1 MIKLS
6 VIYMGVK
13 MKVDKAIK
21 ATFNTNLIILNGFL
35 VALLVGTILLMLPVS
50 SASGNGTDF
59 ITALF
64 TATTSL
70 CVTGLVVVPTY
81 AYWSIFGKVIILIL
95 IQLGGLGIISFT
107 IGFLIIIGKKI
118 SLKERKMIQESYNLD
133 SAQGVLK
140 ILRKIFGITVKIEG
154 IGAILYSIQFIPE
167 YGIVKGICYSV
178 FHSVSAFCNAGID
191 IIGNDSLV
199 KYHGNVLVNFTT
211 VMLIICGGIG
221 FIVWLDI
228 GGIISEIRN
237 KKLSP
242 NKFIERMK
250 LHTKLVLITTAILV
264 GGGFLFILLFE
275 YNNPDTLG
283 NMTFGNKCLAALFE
297 AVTLRTAGFITVPQ
311 AGFRDGTFMIMCG
324 MMIVGGSPFGT
335 AGGIKT
341 TTLALIFLLTW
352 STIKGKEDIEVCRRR
367 INKQNVRSAV
377 AIGTIVLSILA
388 VAIMALSFTEDA
400 PLKVITFEA
409 VSALGTVGL
418 SMDFTASLTAIGK
431 LIIIV
436 LMFFGRVG
444 PITIAMAMAGRARK
458 DRKITNYP
466 EKRVMIG

>member
-1 MIKLS
+1 
-6 VIYMGVK
+6 

-70 CVTGLVVVPTY
+70 CVTGLVVV
-81 AYWSIFGKVIILIL
+81 
-95 IQLGGLGIISFT
+95 
-107 IGFLIIIGKKI
+107 
-118 SLKERKMIQESYNLD
+118 D

-324 MMIVGGSPFGT
+324 LMIVGGSPFGT

>member
-1 MIKLS
+1 
-6 VIYMGVK
+6 

-140 ILRKIFGITVKIEG
+140 ILRKIFGITLKIEG

-297 AVTLRTAGFITVPQ
+297 AVTLRTAGF
-311 AGFRDGTFMIMCG
+311 RDGTFMIMCG
-324 MMIVGGSPFGT
+324 LMIVGGSPFGT